1 MLRSDSLHSN
11 KLRKS
16 SRFATVFV
24 AVLLAIAPITAL
36 GQTTVPAKAPQSG
49 TKRASPS
56 TASPSTTKKP
66 STHKPDDMAWLQE
79 ALKDPEFM
87 KAVEHLSQRLTTELQ
102 YPGPRTQSR
111 ILPRLSE
118 STGFYA
124 AFPNYGQ
131 TLHEA
136 QQIFQDELRNSPAL
150 QDFIRKN
157 KLEKDEPKLEDAL
170 QKLYEV
176 SEYLGDEVV
185 LTGSFKGSE
194 PSGVMIAEVRKPG
207 LKEFL
212 EKMSHDWEP
221 TAKEPLRVLDQ
232 QQLASATD
240 RTGQG
245 PIVLIRQ
252 DVVVVGFN
260 TATLRKYD
268 GQLDAGPGTFAASV
282 IGKRLMQAYQSG
294 TSTIL
299 GADLQNLLTL
309 VPQNPPQA
317 RTMLDKSGF
326 SDMKYA
332 VMDSKLAGKDAT
344 TQMEVVF
351 NGPRRSI
358 ASWLAAPAPL
368 GSLGFMSP
376 TSYVAEAFR
385 LKPLTQIY
393 DDIVELAGPNATA
406 MLPQMEANFKV
417 SLKQDLLS
425 KLNGE
430 IGFEMQ
436 TPPVPPAS
444 GGNSGHMVMEP
455 PKFKVI
461 LGVSDPVGLQQTLKR
476 LLAHSPMQPQERMED
491 GVTFYSLSTPSASGP
506 GMEINYFF
514 LDGYLI
520 VATTR
525 EQAQEAL
532 RAHRSGT
539 SLAYSSQVAAQGQPP
554 RASMMAY
561 QNSGPFLSAIA
572 QRLSPDTAAIFSKA
586 LSSSKPTTTLMYGY
600 ADETS
605 IRGTA
610 NNNIASGTS
619 VGLIAAAIVIPNLLH
634 SRTAANESAATS
646 MLRTVNTAEVTY
658 NVTYPDK
665 GYAPSLSALGPG
677 TGDCSAAN
685 VNAAHA
691 CLLDAQLGAANC
703 TAGTW
708 CEKNGYR
715 FSIRSTCLQGR
726 CQNYVVTAMPVNETA
741 DAKSYCSTT
750 DAIIRWRA
758 GSVGAPVT
766 VGECRTW
773 KPIM

>member
-1 MLRSDSLHSN
+1 MLRSDTLHSN
-11 KLRKS
+11 KPRRS
-16 SRFATVFV
+16 SPFAAVFV
-24 AVLLAIAPITAL
+24 TVLLAIAPMTAL
-36 GQTTVPAKAPQSG
+36 GQTKTPAKAPQSG

-56 TASPSTTKKP
+56 TTKKP
-66 STHKPDDMAWLQE
+66 STQKPDDMAWLQE

-87 KAVEHLSQRLTTELQ
+87 KALEHLSQRLTTELQ

-124 AFPNYGQ
+124 AFPNYGP
-131 TLHEA
+131 TLHAA
-136 QQIFQDELRNSPAL
+136 QQIFQDELRNSPTL

-157 KLEKDEPKLEDAL
+157 KLEKDEPKFEEAL

-176 SEYLGDEVV
+176 SEYLGDEAV
-185 LTGSFKGSE
+185 LTGSFKGNE

-212 EKMSHDWEP
+212 ERMRHEWEP
-221 TAKEPLRVLDQ
+221 MAKEPLRVLDR

-240 RTGQG
+240 GPGQG
-245 PIVLIRQ
+245 PMVLVRQ

-268 GQLDAGPGTFAASV
+268 AQLDGGPGAFAASV
-282 IGKRLMQAYQSG
+282 MGKRLMQAYQSG
-294 TSTIL
+294 TSTIV

-309 VPQNPPQA
+309 VPQNPSQA
-317 RTMLDKSGF
+317 RTMLEKSGF

-332 VMDSKLAGKDAT
+332 VMDSKLAGKNAT
-344 TQMEVVF
+344 THMELVF

-358 ASWLAAPAPL
+358 ASWIAAPAPL

-406 MLPQMEANFKV
+406 MLPQMEANLNV
-417 SLKQDLLS
+417 NLKQDLLS
-425 KLNGE
+425 KLSGE

-436 TPPVPPAS
+436 APPIPPA

-455 PKFKVI
+455 PKLKFI
-461 LGVSDPVGLQQTLKR
+461 LGVSDTAGLQQTLKR
-476 LLAHSPMQPQERMED
+476 LMAQSPMQPQERVED

-539 SLAYSSQVAAQGQPP
+539 SLAHSSQVAAQGQPP
-554 RASMMAY
+554 KASMVAY

-572 QRLSPDTAAIFSKA
+572 QRLSPDTAAVFSKA
-586 LSSSKPTTTLMYGY
+586 LTSSEPASTFMYGY

-610 NNNIASGTS
+610 NNNIASGAG
-619 VGLIAAAIVIPNLLH
+619 VGLIAAAIVIPNLLR
-634 SRTAANESAATS
+634 SRTAADASAATAS
-646 MLRTVNTAEVTY
+646 LRTVNTAQVTY

-665 GYAPSLSALGPG
+665 GYAPSLAVLGPG
-677 TGDCSAAN
+677 TSDCSGAN

-691 CLLDAQLGAANC
+691 CLLNAQLGGAKC

-726 CQNYVVTAMPVNETA
+726 C
-741 DAKSYCSTT
+741 
-750 DAIIRWRA
+750 
-758 GSVGAPVT
+758 
-766 VGECRTW
+766 
-773 KPIM
+773 

>member
-1 MLRSDSLHSN
+1 
-11 KLRKS
+11 
-16 SRFATVFV
+16 
-24 AVLLAIAPITAL
+24 
-36 GQTTVPAKAPQSG
+36 
-49 TKRASPS
+49 
-56 TASPSTTKKP
+56 
-66 STHKPDDMAWLQE
+66 MAWLQE

-87 KAVEHLSQRLTTELQ
+87 KAVEHLSQRLSTELQ

-212 EKMSHDWEP
+212 AK
-221 TAKEPLRVLDQ
+221 AKEPLRVLDQ
-232 QQLASATD
+232 QQLVSATD
-240 RTGQG
+240 GPGQG
-245 PIVLIRQ
+245 PIVLVRQ

-268 GQLDAGPGTFAASV
+268 GQLDGGPGAFAAGV
-282 IGKRLMQAYQSG
+282 MGKRLMQAYQSG

-317 RTMLDKSGF
+317 RTMLEKSGF

-332 VMDSKLAGKDAT
+332 VMDSKLAGKNAT
-344 TQMEVVF
+344 TQMELVF

-358 ASWLAAPAPL
+358 ASWIAAPAPL

-417 SLKQDLLS
+417 NLKQDLLS
-425 KLNGE
+425 KLSGE

-455 PKFKVI
+455 PNFKVI

-476 LLAHSPMQPQERMED
+476 LLAQSPMQPQERIED

-532 RAHRSGT
+532 RVHRNGT
-539 SLAYSSQVAAQGQPP
+539 SLAHSSQVTAQGQPP

-586 LSSSKPTTTLMYGY
+586 LSTSKPATTLMYGY

-619 VGLIAAAIVIPNLLH
+619 VGLIAAAIVIPNLLR
-634 SRTAANESAATS
+634 SRNETYVSSAPA
-646 MLRTVNTAEVTY
+646 MLRTVNTAQITY

-665 GYAPSLSALGPG
+665 GYAPSLAALVSG
-677 TGDCSAAN
+677 TGDCSGAN
-685 VNAAHA
+685 VNAEHA

-703 TAGTW
+703 TAGAW

-715 FSIRSTCLQGR
+715 FSIRFTCLQGR

-750 DAIIRWRA
+750 DAIIRRRA